1 MKNQRLRMGKLK
13 KKLSISILL
22 IAILVGGFYFLVKGN
37 PPLDIGTLASSKD
50 RKSVV
55 VGIGNKGFGEVKI
68 IDVSVNNNEKPSKTK
83 VQVSNALQ
91 GFIITDDYDNKESI
105 PYGFQKIEDTSMK
118 AGTSEGTATK
128 NDEIY
133 GLSVIHHEAINRVNI
148 KYSYLGITFDEMV
161 FFQAEVNR

>member
-1 MKNQRLRMGKLK
+1 MGKLK
-13 KKLSISILL
+13 KKLSISILF

-55 VGIGNKGFGEVKI
+55 VGMGNKGFGEVKI

-118 AGTSEGTATK
+118 AGTSKGTATK